1 MTRYTDALDDTIT
14 KIDDTKKSGVELER
28 EREQNIS
35 NTPVLYNTPMQF
47 LMAQSNLQNTLL
59 NNFMTWFNT

>member
-1 MTRYTDALDDTIT
+1 MTIYTDALDDTIT

-35 NTPVLYNTPMQF
+35 NTPVFYNTPMQF

>member
-1 MTRYTDALDDTIT
+1 MTRYTDALDDAFI

-35 NTPVLYNTPMQF
+35 NTPVFYNTPMQF
-47 LMAQSNLQNTLL
+47 LMAQSSLQNTLL

>member
-1 MTRYTDALDDTIT
+1 MTRYTDALDDTFT
-14 KIDDTKKSGVELER
+14 KIDDTKKSGVELKR

-35 NTPVLYNTPMQF
+35 NTPVFYNTPMQF

>member
-1 MTRYTDALDDTIT
+1 MTRYTDALDDTFT

-35 NTPVLYNTPMQF
+35 NTPVFYNTPMQF
-47 LMAQSNLQNTLL
+47 LMAQSNLQKTLL
-59 NNFMTWFNT
+59 NNFMRWFNT

>member
-1 MTRYTDALDDTIT
+1 MTIYTDALDDTLT

-35 NTPVLYNTPMQF
+35 NTPVFYNTPMQF

>member
-35 NTPVLYNTPMQF
+35 NTPVFYNTPMQF

>member
-1 MTRYTDALDDTIT
+1 MTIYTDALDDTLT

-35 NTPVLYNTPMQF
+35 NTPVFYNTPMQF
-47 LMAQSNLQNTLL
+47 LMAQSNLQNTLF

>member
-1 MTRYTDALDDTIT
+1 MIRYTDALDDTLT

-35 NTPVLYNTPMQF
+35 NTPVFYNTPMQF